1 MIKGVNRQ
9 IVEVNQT
16 ECDYFERII
25 FIVRPEYKSA
35 CSSVL
40 KSEADKLS
48 KDAINSMEAL
58 PKAKKSRV
66 LPIIK
71 LLSAAGIGAAAMA
84 VISNLG

>member
-35 CSSVL
+35 SSSVL

-48 KDAINSMEAL
+48 RNAIESIDSL
-58 PKAKKSRV
+58 PKARKSRII
-66 LPIIK
+66 PFIK

-84 VISNLG
+84 VISHL

>member
-25 FIVRPEYKSA
+25 FIVRPEYKTASA
-35 CSSVL
+35 SVL

-48 KDAINSMEAL
+48 QDAIDSLEAL
-58 PKAKKSRV
+58 PKAKKSRI

-84 VISNLG
+84 VISNL

>member
-25 FIVRPEYKSA
+25 FIVRPEYKGA

-48 KDAINSMEAL
+48 KSAIESIDSM
-58 PKAKKSRV
+58 PKTKKNRII
-66 LPIIK
+66 PFIK

-84 VISNLG
+84 VISHL

>member
-25 FIVRPEYKSA
+25 FIVRPEYKSTGA
-35 CSSVL
+35 SIL

-48 KDAINSMEAL
+48 QNAISSIEAM
-58 PKAKKSRV
+58 PKAKKSRI
-66 LPIIK
+66 LPFIK
-71 LLSAAGIGAAAMA
+71 LISAAGVGAAAMA
-84 VISNLG
+84 VISNL

>member
-35 CSSVL
+35 SASVL
-40 KSEADKLS
+40 KNEADKLS
-48 KDAINSMEAL
+48 QDAIDSFDAL
-58 PKAKKSRV
+58 PKPKKSRLLTV
-66 LPIIK
+66 IK
-71 LLSAAGIGAAAMA
+71 LISAAGVGAAAMA
-84 VISNLG
+84 VISNL

>member
-16 ECDYFERII
+16 ESDYFERII

-40 KSEADKLS
+40 KSEAGKLS
-48 KDAINSMEAL
+48 KDAIESIEAL
-58 PKAKKSRV
+58 PKAKKSRF
-66 LPIIK
+66 LPLIK
-71 LLSAAGIGAAAMA
+71 LVSAAGIGAAAMA
-84 VISNLG
+84 VISNL

>member
-16 ECDYFERII
+16 ESDYFERII
-25 FIVRPEYKSA
+25 FIVRPEYKAASG
-35 CSSVL
+35 SVL

-48 KDAINSMEAL
+48 QDAIDSFETL
-58 PKAKKSRV
+58 PKRKKSKI

-71 LLSAAGIGAAAMA
+71 LLSAAGVGAAAMA
-84 VISNLG
+84 VISNL

>member
-35 CSSVL
+35 SSSVL
-40 KSEADKLS
+40 KNEADKLS
-48 KDAINSMEAL
+48 RNAIESIDSL
-58 PKAKKSRV
+58 PKARKSRII
-66 LPIIK
+66 PFIK

-84 VISNLG
+84 VISHL

>member
-25 FIVRPEYKSA
+25 FIVRPEYKAAS
-35 CSSVL
+35 SSVL
-40 KSEADKLS
+40 KNEADKLS
-48 KDAINSMEAL
+48 KSAIESIEAF

-84 VISNLG
+84 VISNL

>member
-35 CSSVL
+35 CASVL

-48 KDAINSMEAL
+48 QDAIDSLEAL
-58 PKAKKSRV
+58 PRAKKSRI
-66 LPIIK
+66 LPFIK
-71 LLSAAGIGAAAMA
+71 LVSAAGIGAAAMA
-84 VISNLG
+84 VISNL